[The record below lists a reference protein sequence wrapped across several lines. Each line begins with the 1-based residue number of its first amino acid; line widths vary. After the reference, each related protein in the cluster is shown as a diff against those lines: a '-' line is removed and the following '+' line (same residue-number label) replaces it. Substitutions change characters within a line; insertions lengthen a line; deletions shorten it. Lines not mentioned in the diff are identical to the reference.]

1 VRGRIVDCRLP
12 IVDLYRGVTSPSLGK
27 IAVVG
32 AGAVGSYYGGMLA
45 HTGHDVRFLLRADL
59 ESVRANGL
67 TIHTGGQTI
76 HVPAHAHASTAEI
89 GPCDFVI
96 IALKA
101 TANAALDEL
110 IPPLLHEH
118 TGLMTLQ
125 NGLGNEEYLAQRW
138 GAERVM
144 GALCFVCLNRTA
156 PGEVTHID
164 HGTISIGEF
173 RRPASPRVRA
183 LVDAFVEAGIEA
195 KAVENLVEER
205 WRKLAWNVPFN
216 GLSIAARAT
225 VADVLGDDALRAEA
239 RGLMS
244 DVLDGARA
252 LGHHIPHEF
261 ADFQIQRSASMGA
274 YRPSSMIDW
283 EAGRAVE
290 VEAIWGEPLRQG
302 RAAGAAMP
310 RLALLYALLRRL
322 TR

>member
-1 VRGRIVDCRLP
+1 M
-12 IVDLYRGVTSPSLGK
+12 TSPSLGR

-32 AGAVGSYYGGMLA
+32 SGAVGSYYGGMLA
-45 HTGHDVRFLLRADL
+45 HMGHDVHFLMRADL
-59 ESVRANGL
+59 AAVRAHGL
-67 TIHTGGQTI
+67 TIRTGGRSI
-76 HVPAHAHASTAEI
+76 AVPAQAHATTEEI
-89 GPCDFVI
+89 GPCDLVI
-96 IALKA
+96 VALKA
-101 TANAALDEL
+101 TVNADLDEL
-110 IPPLLHEH
+110 IPPLLHER
-118 TGLMTLQ
+118 TGIVTLQ
-125 NGLGNEEYLAQRW
+125 NGLGNEEFLAASW

-164 HGTISIGEF
+164 HGTISIGEY
-173 RRPASPRVRA
+173 RRPASDRVRA
-183 LVDAFVEAGIEA
+183 LAEALNAAGVEA
-195 KAVENLVEER
+195 KVVENLVEER
-205 WRKLAWNVPFN
+205 WRKLVWNVPFN

-225 VADVLGDDALRAEA
+225 VADVLADDALREEA

-252 LGHHIPHEF
+252 LGHHIPDEF
-261 ADFQIQRSASMGA
+261 ADFQIQRSVSMGA

-310 RLALLYALLRRL
+310 RLSLLYALLRRL
-322 TR
+322 RR

>member
-1 VRGRIVDCRLP
+1 MIA
-12 IVDLYRGVTSPSLGK
+12 SAPSK
-27 IAVVG
+27 IAIVG
-32 AGAVGSYYGGMLA
+32 SGAVGGYYGGMLA
-45 HTGHDVRFLLRADL
+45 HLGHDVHFLMRADL
-59 ESVRANGL
+59 DAVRARGL
-67 TIHTGGQTI
+67 TIRTGNRTI
-76 HVPAHAHASTAEI
+76 RVPAKAHARTAEI
-89 GPCDFVI
+89 GPCDLVI

-101 TANAALDEL
+101 TANATLDDL

-118 TGLMTLQ
+118 TGLVTLQ
-125 NGLGNEEYLAQRW
+125 NGLGNEECLAERW

-173 RRPASPRVRA
+173 RRPASPRIRA
-183 LVDAFVEAGIEA
+183 LVEAFIAAGIEA

-205 WRKLAWNVPFN
+205 WRKLVWNVPFN
-216 GLSIAARAT
+216 GLSIAAHAT
-225 VADVLGDDALRAEA
+225 VADVLADDALRAEA
-239 RGLMS
+239 RGLMG

-252 LGHHIPHEF
+252 LGHHIPDEF
-261 ADFQIQRSASMGA
+261 ADFQIKRSASMGA

-302 RAAGAAMP
+302 RTAGAAMP
-310 RLALLYALLRRL
+310 RLALLHALLRRL

>member
-1 VRGRIVDCRLP
+1 MTQTSLGRIA
-12 IVDLYRGVTSPSLGK
+12 IVGS
-27 IAVVG
+27 
-32 AGAVGSYYGGMLA
+32 GAVGSYYGGMLA
-45 HTGHDVRFLLRADL
+45 HSGRDVHFLMRADL
-59 ESVRANGL
+59 GTVMTNGL
-67 TIHTGGQTI
+67 TIHTGGRTI
-76 HVPAHAHASTAEI
+76 RVPAKAHATTAEI
-89 GPCDFVI
+89 GPCDLVI

-101 TANAALDEL
+101 TANAALDDI
-110 IPPLLHEH
+110 IPPLLNAG
-118 TGLMTLQ
+118 TVLVTLQ

-173 RRPASPRVRA
+173 RRPPSRRTE
-183 LVDAFVEAGIEA
+183 LLTEAFRSVGIEA
-195 KAVENLVEER
+195 KAVDDLVAER
-205 WRKLAWNVPFN
+205 WRKLVWNVPFN

-225 VADVLGDDALRAEA
+225 VADVLADDALCAEA

-252 LGHHIPHEF
+252 LGHPLPDEF
-261 ADFQIQRSASMGA
+261 ADFQLERSASMGA

-302 RAAGAAMP
+302 RAAGTAMP
-310 RLALLYALLRRL
+310 RLALLHALLRRL

>member
-1 VRGRIVDCRLP
+1 MTP
-12 IVDLYRGVTSPSLGK
+12 FPLGK

-32 AGAVGSYYGGMLA
+32 SGAVGSYYGGMLA
-45 HTGHDVRFLLRADL
+45 HMGHDVHFLMRADL
-59 ESVRANGL
+59 EAARAHGL
-67 TIHTGGQTI
+67 AIHTGGQTLR
-76 HVPAHAHASTAEI
+76 VPVNTHASTAEI
-89 GPCDFVI
+89 GPCDLVI
-96 IALKA
+96 VALKA
-101 TANAALDEL
+101 TANAALEKL
-110 IPPLLHEH
+110 IPPLLHER
-118 TGLMTLQ
+118 TGLVTLQ

-183 LVDAFVEAGIEA
+183 LVEALVAAGIEA
-195 KAVENLVEER
+195 KAVEDLVEER
-205 WRKLAWNVPFN
+205 WRKLVWNVPFN

-225 VADVLGDDALRAEA
+225 VADVLADDALRAEA

-252 LGHHIPHEF
+252 LGHHIPDEF
-261 ADFQIQRSASMGA
+261 ADFQLERSASMGA

-302 RAAGAAMP
+302 RAVGAAMP

>member
-1 VRGRIVDCRLP
+1 MTQTSLGRIA
-12 IVDLYRGVTSPSLGK
+12 IVGS
-27 IAVVG
+27 
-32 AGAVGSYYGGMLA
+32 GAVGCYYGGMLA
-45 HTGHDVRFLLRADL
+45 HLGHDVHFLMRADL
-59 ESVRANGL
+59 DAVHERGL
-67 TIHTGGQTI
+67 AIHTGGRTLR
-76 HVPAHAHASTAEI
+76 VPAQAHASAADI
-89 GPCDFVI
+89 GLCDIVI
-96 IALKA
+96 VALKA

-110 IPPLLHEH
+110 IPPLLHER
-118 TGLMTLQ
+118 TGLVTLQ
-125 NGLGNEEYLAQRW
+125 NGLGNEEYLAARW

-183 LVDAFVEAGIEA
+183 LVDALVAAGIDA
-195 KAVENLVEER
+195 KAVEDLVEER
-205 WRKLAWNVPFN
+205 WRKLVWNVPFN

-225 VADVLGDDALRAEA
+225 VADVLADDALRAEA

-252 LGHHIPHEF
+252 LGHHIPDEF
-261 ADFQIQRSASMGA
+261 ADFQLHRSASMGA